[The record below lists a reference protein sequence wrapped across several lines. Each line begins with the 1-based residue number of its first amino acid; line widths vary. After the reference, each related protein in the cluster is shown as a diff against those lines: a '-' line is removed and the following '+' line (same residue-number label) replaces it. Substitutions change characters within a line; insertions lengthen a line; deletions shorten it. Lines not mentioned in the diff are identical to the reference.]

1 MEPLW
6 EDVEEEAPD
15 ELVGGERHGAEPRL
29 PVAAIVLVTEGHGA
43 LVEADEAAV
52 REGDAVGVAGEIGEH
67 RFGPG
72 GGRWLDVEEP
82 FLSPERG
89 KMCGKGLPATQ
100 AFDLAE
106 QCQPARRVGIGEPG
120 QEEPPEQAGEH
131 PHGQQ
136 EARSARH
143 PARVVMRYPAGWDDD
158 VEMRMMGHRRAP
170 GVEHGGEADA
180 GAEMLWISADREQR
194 LGRGA
199 EQQVVLARGEPI
211 LRRRTLALGTMPVA
225 ARVVGDPAVAA
236 ILTALDMT
244 AEGSRAAA
252 LDGRHHLELAEAHMP
267 GIGPAPGGAMVME
280 DVGNLQPR

>member
-1 MEPLW
+1 
-6 EDVEEEAPD
+6 
-15 ELVGGERHGAEPRL
+15 
-29 PVAAIVLVTEGHGA
+29 
-43 LVEADEAAV
+43 
-52 REGDAVGVAGEIGEH
+52 
-67 RFGPG
+67 
-72 GGRWLDVEEP
+72 
-82 FLSPERG
+82 
-89 KMCGKGLPATQ
+89 MCGKGLPATQ

-131 PHGQQ
+131 PHRQQ

-199 EQQVVLARGEPI
+199 EQQVVDHRLVLIGDRGDLGRQCEDHVEVVDRQQVGLARGEPI

-280 DVGNLQPR
+280 DVGNLQPRAAHRRRARLRLSASQRAAAQAGRAVCIDTRFLIPAASAAAWTARLI